1 MTNVSH
7 ALAGLSLSGKGSRP
21 AQPRSTRHAPGFVC
35 AYAAR
40 NNGETDSRTMLHRLR
55 ADFQLALVTLF
66 GGCVIVGVA
75 PFAAYRFAIGAQVPA
90 AINAS
95 VVLLT
100 WLIVSYAWRSGRT
113 HGSSILLAT
122 MYSTVATTQTLILG
136 AAALFWIFPTLL
148 GNFLLVG
155 RVLAAT
161 LSILAIV
168 VVAWHADIFAESA
181 ERWAFVAGALVT
193 CLLSFIFASR
203 TRAQR
208 HQLEVQATHDSLTGI
223 PNRRAMEQELAFAVE
238 SMRRSGTT
246 FGLILMDLDHF
257 KRINDRFGHGEGDR
271 VLVSFTR
278 VVARNT
284 RKVDRLFR
292 FGGEEFV
299 LLVSATTT
307 ASLRLTAEKLREC
320 VEVELL
326 YPDGVVT
333 VSAGAVMLRAGEH
346 WQDWLRRADTAL
358 YQAKNAGRNRVVVDD
373 DPPAVPPSQ
382 AA

>member
-1 MTNVSH
+1 
-7 ALAGLSLSGKGSRP
+7 
-21 AQPRSTRHAPGFVC
+21 
-35 AYAAR
+35 
-40 NNGETDSRTMLHRLR
+40 MLHRLR
-55 ADFQLALVTLF
+55 TDFQLALVTLF
-66 GGCVIVGVA
+66 GGCAMVGVA
-75 PFAAYRFAIGAQVPA
+75 PFAVYRFAIGAEVPA
-90 AINAS
+90 AINAA

-113 HGSSILLAT
+113 RGSSILLAL
-122 MYSTVATTQTLILG
+122 MYSTVVTTQTLILG
-136 AAALFWIFPTLL
+136 VAALFWIFPTLL

-161 LSILAIV
+161 LSMVAIV
-168 VVAWHADIFAESA
+168 IVAWYADVFAEPV

-203 TRAQR
+203 TRAQ
-208 HQLEVQATHDSLTGI
+208 HQQLELQATHDALTGI
-223 PNRRAMEQELAFAVE
+223 PNRRAMEHELAFAAE
-238 SMRRSGTT
+238 SMRRSGTA

-257 KRINDRFGHGEGDR
+257 KRVNDRFGHGEGDR

-292 FGGEEFV
+292 LGGEEFV
-299 LLVSATTT
+299 LLVSATTPAGLRMT
-307 ASLRLTAEKLREC
+307 ADKLREC

-346 WQDWLRRADTAL
+346 WQDWLRRADAAL
-358 YQAKNAGRNRVVVDD
+358 YRAKNGGRNRVVVDED
-373 DPPAVPPSQ
+373 ESAVEPPQVL
-382 AA
+382 